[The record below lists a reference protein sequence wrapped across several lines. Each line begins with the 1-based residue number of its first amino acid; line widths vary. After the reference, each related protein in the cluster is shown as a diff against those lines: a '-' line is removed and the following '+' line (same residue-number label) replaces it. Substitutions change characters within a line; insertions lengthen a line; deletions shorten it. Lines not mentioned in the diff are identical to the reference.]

1 MLFNPPVFGLAGM
14 NTEVLEAIRAFAKKV
29 LLCFPTFSILFGESL
44 ETIKHQKA
52 FETLNLS

>member
-1 MLFNPPVFGLAGM
+1 MFNPPVFGLAG
-14 NTEVLEAIRAFAKKV
+14 NTEVLEAIRAFAKKL

-44 ETIKHQKA
+44 ETRKHQKA